1 MENEIMDY
9 GYGFDSNG
17 EPIDEST
24 VDEFYRIATHEI
36 LDKSEI
42 ANYAVVDID
51 EDSFNVY
58 ATGLLTG
65 TLCDYIIKCQLFT
78 DGGAKEILN
87 ECLKEDAMYPDF
99 NSDNNWAELYIDVEV
114 ENNEIKSVS
123 LVDASVYDDFVYSD
137 YYTKKIDEIYDID
150 KITEYVRK
158 LVFTAVRDI
167 AITLSNI

>member
-1 MENEIMDY
+1 M
-9 GYGFDSNG
+9 
-17 EPIDEST
+17 
-24 VDEFYRIATHEI
+24 H
-36 LDKSEI
+36 
-42 ANYAVVDID
+42 
-51 EDSFNVY
+51 
-58 ATGLLTG
+58 
-65 TLCDYIIKCQLFT
+65 
-78 DGGAKEILN
+78 
-87 ECLKEDAMYPDF
+87 PDF
-99 NSDNNWAELYIDVEV
+99 NSDNNWAELYVDVEV